1 MANEPT
7 VFVIDADG
15 PTRDAVRNLV
25 HTMNLPCETY
35 TSGREFL
42 DAYAP
47 SRPGCVVLEVR
58 VPDVNGLE
66 IQERLAE
73 QGAVIP
79 LVFVTTE
86 STVSLAVRAMRAG
99 ALHFLLKP
107 FREHELWDIIRESV
121 VLDAKRRHAATERAK
136 IDEQLAEL
144 TSEERQLVK
153 MIAEGKSKQDIASE
167 VGVCVRTVE
176 LRRNRAMAKLGLGS
190 LRELELFAL
199 TACNGHQ
206 DALQEMRTI

>member
-7 VFVIDADG
+7 VFVVDG
-15 PTRDAVRNLV
+15 DGSTRDAVRDLV
-25 HTMNLPCETY
+25 HTMNLACETY
-35 TSGREFL
+35 ASGQEFL

-66 IQERLAE
+66 IQERLAV

-99 ALHFLLKP
+99 ALHYLLKP
-107 FREHELWDIIRESV
+107 FREHELWDIIRESIL
-121 VLDAKRRHAATERAK
+121 LDATRRHAAAERAK
-136 IDEQLAEL
+136 IDKQLAEL

-153 MIAEGKSKQDIASE
+153 MIAEGKSKQTIASE

-199 TACNGHQ
+199 TASNGRPE
-206 DALQEMRTI
+206 AVQEMQRI

>member
-7 VFVIDADG
+7 VFVVDADEA
-15 PTRDAVRNLV
+15 TRDALRDLAR
-25 HTMNLPCETY
+25 TMNLACETY
-35 TSGREFL
+35 GSGQEFL

-66 IQERLAE
+66 IQERLAA
-73 QGAVIP
+73 QRALIP
-79 LVFVTTE
+79 LVFVTAE

-99 ALHFLLKP
+99 ALHFLVKP
-107 FREHELWDIIRESV
+107 FREDELWDVIRESIL
-121 VLDAKRRHAATERAK
+121 LDAKRRHVVAERAK
-136 IDEQLAEL
+136 IERQLAEL
-144 TSEERQLVK
+144 TSEEQQLVK
-153 MIAEGKSKQDIASE
+153 LIADGKSKQTIASE

-176 LRRNRAMAKLGLGS
+176 LRRNRAMTKLGLGS

-199 TACNGHQ
+199 TAGNGHQ
-206 DALQEMRTI
+206 DALQETRTT